1 MPESV
6 AYKEPHLTTLINE
19 RLEHDGVV
27 ILPPMDVME
36 AYELVTDL
44 GYNFKVSML
53 DPWYNKGVG
62 GVREDYVDFVVNF
75 LKKAA
80 NVSDHVY
87 LWGFP
92 EIVALFITKIPTPL
106 EYNCWLTW
114 YYKNNPSVIRG
125 WRSAQQTCLHMSKPD
140 AKMYLEPFLNE
151 KQLEKKAEGKLRYMP
166 GPPSV
171 IEVALNIGFV
181 GKKEQTGHPS
191 QKPEKVYEPLY
202 KITTQENDIVFDP
215 MAGSGT
221 TGAIAKKNGFRA
233 ILCDQDPAYIEIMEK
248 RLGVSRIQLEG

>member
-1 MPESV
+1 MKESV
-6 AYKEPHLTTLINE
+6 AYKESPLAVSINE
-19 RLEHDGVV
+19 SLERNGMV

-36 AYELVTDL
+36 AFDLVADI
-44 GYNFKVSML
+44 GYYFKVSML
-53 DPWYNKGVG
+53 DPWYNKGIG
-62 GVREDYVDFVVNF
+62 GVRDDYDEFVVNF

-80 NVSDHVY
+80 CISDHVY

-92 EIVALFITKIPTPL
+92 EIVALFITKIPDPL
-106 EYNCWLTW
+106 KYNCWLTW

-125 WRSAQQTCLHMSKPD
+125 WRSAQQTCLHMSKPT

-151 KQLEKKAEGKLRYMP
+151 KQLELKAKGKLRYMP
-166 GPPSV
+166 GPTSV

-191 QKPEKVYEPLY
+191 QKPEKVYDPLY
-202 KITTQENDIVFDP
+202 KITTQKNDLVFDP

-221 TGAIAKKNGFRA
+221 TGAIARKNGFKA
-233 ILCDQDPAYIEIMEK
+233 ILCDQNPEYIEIMEK
-248 RLGVSRIQLEG
+248 RLGVKHIILEK